1 MMSCSYDE
9 SYLPLSQRILGD
21 MYDYAVNTLSFGIKQ
36 YHRLFIVSG
45 IARQFEI
52 GNPTYVAGMNG
63 CEVAREVISSCTDR
77 TPENEDL
84 MYLDKSPE
92 YWVGWA
98 LAYYQW
104 KSAFSFR
111 EIDLAVP
118 QVSYV
123 MSALRENGWDV
134 DISAATIDEALDM
147 ARKIVGND
155 AKVTVIP
162 NGISVIV
169 AE

>member
-77 TPENEDL
+77 TPAI
-84 MYLDKSPE
+84 
-92 YWVGWA
+92 A
-98 LAYYQW
+98 LAMPVYVLLLN
-104 KSAFSFR
+104 F
-111 EIDLAVP
+111 AV
-118 QVSYV
+118 SG
-123 MSALRENGWDV
+123 LFH
-134 DISAATIDEALDM
+134 DITFPLLS
-147 ARKIVGND
+147 
-155 AKVTVIP
+155 
-162 NGISVIV
+162 
-169 AE
+169 

>member
-111 EIDLAVP
+111 GFP
-118 QVSYV
+118 SF
-123 MSALRENGWDV
+123 LRQNLYA
-134 DISAATIDEALDM
+134 S
-147 ARKIVGND
+147 KQFF
-155 AKVTVIP
+155 
-162 NGISVIV
+162 
-169 AE
+169 